1 MLSRVS
7 IIFFAFSLCL
17 PTASASSSNENVTN
31 QQEAH
36 TISIL
41 DMFRYFNKQAIRTI
55 VRARYGLENAILGED
70 FDIDM
75 SYNACARPSSSG
87 DRKRSPLSDDESVD
101 GPSDGT
107 LSPSTTPPLRP
118 QKTSPEA
125 PDDQFAQYDDARSRS
140 VESTY
145 AQGTLPPRQQTEAFI
160 GENRTS

>member
-87 DRKRSPLSDDESVD
+87 DRKRSPYQTMRVLMDQAMEHYR
-101 GPSDGT
+101 
-107 LSPSTTPPLRP
+107 LQPPLHYAHKKLLLKHRMINLLNMMMH
-118 QKTSPEA
+118 A
-125 PDDQFAQYDDARSRS
+125 ADQ
-140 VESTY
+140 
-145 AQGTLPPRQQTEAFI
+145 
-160 GENRTS
+160 